1 MSYLF
6 ICLLISLNWQLN
18 QQRLLYLS
26 WWLNHQRFAAVPA
39 IPVREEVWCS
49 TIQTVVLY
57 STCCIS
63 STLYC
68 VLDVVLVLC
77 TSGKEKQ
84 QLILVLEVCTVL
96 SVPGT
101 GTHLATPLFLDLQV
115 PVLVQHRKIRISV
128 NFRAI
133 TIILSPIIN
142 LQDIPQQSRV
152 VNAVIPK

>member
-1 MSYLF
+1 VSYLF

-39 IPVREEVWCS
+39 IPVREEVRCS
-49 TIQTVVLY
+49 TIQTVVLC
-57 STCCIS
+57 STCSIS

-128 NFRAI
+128 IFRAI
-133 TIILSPIIN
+133 SIILSPMID
-142 LQDIPQQSRV
+142 LKDVP
-152 VNAVIPK
+152 